1 MGYKVM
7 ARAVLNVLVPA
18 RFGQCRRL
26 DRLQALCAHVLQAP
40 GHPVDVL
47 LDRHGHVRQDGR
59 AARPGEHEEVREPGG
74 HETQVRR
81 WPGRPL
87 VLEGQTIPA
96 SDVRSHQGT
105 GHGVEAGGVHD
116 GVEAERLVRRLDA
129 ILGDADDR
137 LLTQVDEPDV
147 RQIVGLEVAGIE
159 ARPLGTEVM
168 VLRAERLGSFGIFH
182 GRADLLA
189 DHLGHDVVRRW
200 VHALVGED
208 VENAEQLA
216 LLPGRLEALPADR
229 LAGGDA
235 EDVGRLKRHPSAGP
249 PGGMPVRV
257 AALVQ
262 LLQPIGRG
270 RTVVRGD
277 GEVRGALE
285 DRELAG
291 LAGDERDGLDARR
304 TGSDDRDPLAREVS
318 ALVRPAAREVD
329 LPGETARAFDVG
341 RLGHRKTAGGH
352 DVVAA
357 PDLLPAVGRDPPPL
371 LRLVPARR
379 GDGGRKLDV
388 RAQPVAVG
396 HESEVLQD
404 LRLRGVLLRPGPLLL
419 QFRVEA
425 VGVVRGG
432 DVAPSPGIAVPV
444 PRPADIVRRVEDLH
458 RQPEL
463 A

>member
-1 MGYKVM
+1 MFDRTEGLPGPVSMKKFGNPAVIRPRYVDGPAAHLSLRDRPSRPVTSAPTRAPVM
-7 ARAVLNVLVPA
+7 ASK
-18 RFGQCRRL
+18 
-26 DRLQALCAHVLQAP
+26 
-40 GHPVDVL
+40 PV
-47 LDRHGHVRQDGR
+47 
-59 AARPGEHEEVREPGG
+59 AY
-74 HETQVRR
+74 TM
-81 WPGRPL
+81 
-87 VLEGQTIPA
+87 A
-96 SDVRSHQGT
+96 SKPNDSSG
-105 GHGVEAGGVHD
+105 
-116 GVEAERLVRRLDA
+116 RLDA
-129 ILGDADDR
+129 VLGDADDR
-137 LLTQVDEPDV
+137 LLAQIDEPDV
-147 RQIVGLEVAGIE
+147 RQVVGLEVAGIE

-168 VLRAERLGSFGIFH
+168 VLRAERLGRSGILH

-189 DHLGHDVVRRW
+189 DHLGHDVVRRR

-235 EDVGRLKRHPSAGP
+235 EDVGRLERHPSAGP
-249 PGGMPVRV
+249 PGGMAVRV
-257 AALVQ
+257 PVLVQ
-262 LLQPIGRG
+262 LLQPVGRG
-270 RTVVRGD
+270 RAVVRRD

-318 ALVRPAAREVD
+318 TLVRPAAGEVD
-329 LPGETARAFDVG
+329 LPGETAGAVDVG
-341 RLGHRKTAGGH
+341 RLGHRQAASGH
-352 DVVAA
+352 DVVPA
-357 PDLLPAVGRDPPPL
+357 PHLPAAAGRDHPL
-371 LRLVPARR
+371 FPRFIPAGG
-379 GDGGRKLDV
+379 GDGGGKLDV

-396 HESEVLQD
+396 HEPEVIQD
-404 LRLRGVLLRPGPLLL
+404 LRLRGVLLRPRPLLL

-432 DVAPSPGIAVPV
+432 NVTASPGIAVPV
-444 PRPADIVRRVEDLH
+444 PRPADIARRVEDLH